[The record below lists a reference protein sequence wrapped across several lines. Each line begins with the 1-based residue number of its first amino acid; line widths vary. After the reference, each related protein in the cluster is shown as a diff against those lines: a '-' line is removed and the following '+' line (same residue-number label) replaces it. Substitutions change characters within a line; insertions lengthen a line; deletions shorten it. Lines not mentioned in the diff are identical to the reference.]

1 MSPQISQEALLIVMS
16 LYGGLVLVVCYD
28 MVRVCRRIFK
38 VGIVS
43 MIIQD
48 VIYWTIS
55 AIFMFNIYLK
65 YNYGRPRFFSI
76 IFTLGIMA
84 LYEWLVGRKIVDRVA
99 KFLCKVKTKLSKM
112 LKKLNTCV
120 FGKVKRIVTKM
131 LKPLQKL
138 YKLDKLKR
146 VKKKKGRENGN
157 RKQKSINKKIK
168 QRKKKAYSK

>member
-1 MSPQISQEALLIVMS
+1 
-16 LYGGLVLVVCYD
+16 
-28 MVRVCRRIFK
+28 
-38 VGIVS
+38 
-43 MIIQD
+43 
-48 VIYWTIS
+48 
-55 AIFMFNIYLK
+55 
-65 YNYGRPRFFSI
+65 
-76 IFTLGIMA
+76 
-84 LYEWLVGRKIVDRVA
+84 
-99 KFLCKVKTKLSKM
+99 M

-120 FGKVKRIVTKM
+120 FGKVKKIVTKM